1 MSRVIK
7 TISRLF
13 EGTFAIQ
20 SLLLDLN
27 LLARWEE
34 KDTNLVTNF
43 FQDVM
48 DAKRKVEPFKG
59 ILKSPLF

>member
-1 MSRVIK
+1 MVIK
-7 TISRLF
+7 TISTLF

-43 FQDVM
+43 FQDVI

-59 ILKSPLF
+59 ISKSPIF

>member
-1 MSRVIK
+1 MLS
-7 TISRLF
+7 
-13 EGTFAIQ
+13 
-20 SLLLDLN
+20 
-27 LLARWEE
+27 RWEE

-43 FQDVM
+43 FQDVI

>member
-1 MSRVIK
+1 MSMVIK
-7 TISRLF
+7 TISTLF

-27 LLARWEE
+27 LLTRWEE

-43 FQDVM
+43 FQDVI
-48 DAKRKVEPFKG
+48 DAKRKVEQFKG